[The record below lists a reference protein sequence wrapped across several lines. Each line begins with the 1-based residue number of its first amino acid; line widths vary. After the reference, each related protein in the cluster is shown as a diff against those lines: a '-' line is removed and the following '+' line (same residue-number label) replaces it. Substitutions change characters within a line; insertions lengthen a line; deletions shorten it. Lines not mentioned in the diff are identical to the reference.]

1 VTRSA
6 AAQVAGVWR
15 KAITL
20 RGRSHSNL
28 ACVRNLKSKE
38 IHMGMPLFAVDAL
51 FTPLQQF
58 ARTLARRFT
67 GAPAVQLATPAAA
80 NACRR
85 VSRAGTTRPL
95 RVVRVLEASA
105 SPSASAGRMV
115 ISGRMADVCAELDRL
130 AALETAAG

>member
-1 VTRSA
+1 
-6 AAQVAGVWR
+6 VAGVWR
-15 KAITL
+15 EAITL

-58 ARTLARRFT
+58 ARALARRFAA
-67 GAPAVQLATPAAA
+67 APTTQLATPAAA
-80 NACRR
+80 DASRR
-85 VSRAGTTRPL
+85 VSRACTSRPL

-105 SPSASAGRMV
+105 SPSAGRMV
-115 ISGRMADVCAELDRL
+115 ISGRMADVCAELERL
-130 AALETAAG
+130 AALEAAAG